1 MDAYGG
7 VWFFTGNNAYYP
19 GQVSRTQLPIGAVEG
34 HLGYYVKPRLWV
46 SLDVNFWS
54 GGRSRVGGV
63 ERSDQERDS
72 RVGGTVSVP
81 ITRHVAIK
89 LSYSAGAYVTV
100 GGCAYQ
106 TLSAAW
112 QYSWISHPR

>member
-1 MDAYGG
+1 M
-7 VWFFTGNNAYYP
+7 
-19 GQVSRTQLPIGAVEG
+19 
-34 HLGYYVKPRLWV
+34 
-46 SLDVNFWS
+46 
-54 GGRSRVGGV
+54 
-63 ERSDQERDS
+63 
-72 RVGGTVSVP
+72 SVP

-100 GGCAYQ
+100 GGAYQ